1 LSIPA
6 GIIAGVPTIPTMIA
20 GFLGNLVAVM
30 LIIKFADIVW
40 DYLRKRKKRK
50 QKSLVSDTSISSS
63 ENEGQLSGGS
73 EVNREDHVT
82 ITSYMTGNKRMQKAK
97 RLWDIYGVPGL
108 AFLGTGLIRSHVTVL
123 MACLFGGNRVYIA
136 IWMTISLA
144 IWSLFLGIAAYLGM
158 DVFFR

>member
-1 LSIPA
+1 MEILVYLLLIFIAGAIPFVEYMLSIPA

-82 ITSYMTGNKRMQKAK
+82 NTSYMTGNKR
-97 RLWDIYGVPGL
+97 
-108 AFLGTGLIRSHVTVL
+108 
-123 MACLFGGNRVYIA
+123 
-136 IWMTISLA
+136 
-144 IWSLFLGIAAYLGM
+144 
-158 DVFFR
+158 